1 MHREW
6 TKEPPDAHE
15 NRGQVSERSKET
27 VLKTVERKFR
37 GFESHPV
44 RHSPHSRY
52 TVRAYFMPEPQDNA
66 HNTGL
71 HLNHV
76 YNINMAESGTIKQD
90 LNNKKHNKNKQT
102 SRDGLVNHN

>member
-1 MHREW
+1 
-6 TKEPPDAHE
+6 
-15 NRGQVSERSKET
+15 
-27 VLKTVERKFR
+27 
-37 GFESHPV
+37 
-44 RHSPHSRY
+44 
-52 TVRAYFMPEPQDNA
+52 MPEPQDNA